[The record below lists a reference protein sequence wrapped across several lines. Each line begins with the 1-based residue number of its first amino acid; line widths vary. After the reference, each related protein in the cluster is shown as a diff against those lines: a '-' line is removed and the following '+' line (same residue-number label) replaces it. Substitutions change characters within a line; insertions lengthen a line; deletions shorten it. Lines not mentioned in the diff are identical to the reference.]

1 MIDLVT
7 NWERIRRELDS
18 LNLFYSAIT
27 GRSDEENNF
36 REMGFEEFIQPKFR
50 DPYSEE
56 GLIEARPDF
65 VLLRDDYLGFV
76 EVKSGRNISEGHIE
90 QSKRNSSFSIEGL
103 RDSFSNYLE
112 RDVLVSEFDSIFVFH
127 KDFLEEC
134 VKNQNCLDSLN
145 EIMED
150 SVVLQQKEGDVLTF
164 WEESE
169 KTSLEELN
177 EILEEGIQL
186 DEVPKNE
193 LMIVDD
199 PELENI
205 IVYLQRRFLDA
216 LKDEKE
222 IVMSVNEIYGRFI
235 PKNIRCSRDRVKR
248 AMKFIRKLD
257 GATLKKGKDKYR
269 VKREDVKELM
279 KMPEVLLEEDADDV
293 LEEDGAG
300 LEKFGLE
307 LESD

>member
-1 MIDLVT
+1 MISLVT

-27 GRSDEENNF
+27 GRSDKGNNF

-50 DPYSEE
+50 DPYSVE

-65 VLLRDDYLGFV
+65 VLLRDDYMCFV
-76 EVKSGRNISEGHIE
+76 EVKSGRNIGEEHIE

-112 RDVLVSEFDSIFVFH
+112 RDVSVSEFDSIFVFE

-134 VKNQNCLDSLN
+134 RENKNCLDSSN
-145 EIMED
+145 EIMEE
-150 SVVLQQKEGDVLTF
+150 SVVLVQEKGDVLTF
-164 WEESE
+164 WEESD
-169 KTSLEELN
+169 KTSLDELN
-177 EILEEGIQL
+177 EILKDGIKL

-193 LMIVDD
+193 IMIVDD

-205 IVYLQRRFLDA
+205 ILYLQRRFLDA
-216 LKDEKE
+216 LKDDKE
-222 IVMSVNEIYGRFI
+222 IVKSTAEIYSEFI
-235 PKNIRCSRDRVKR
+235 PKNVRCSRDRVKR

-257 GATLKKGKDKYR
+257 GATLKKGAERYR
-269 VKREDVKELM
+269 VKREDVRELM
-279 KMPEVLLEEDADDV
+279 MIPEVLLEKDADDV
-293 LEEDGAG
+293 LEEDGEG

-307 LESD
+307 FGDD